1 MERIIVLSCVLCLSL
16 GCAVL
21 PTDVADKKQRCELSS
36 DKKTLRIVDI
46 ADETNTYY
54 SVSGVLISPILIPTT
69 AIVSGSYVL
78 VNNVYHYAEKKIKC
92 NDEKVN

>member
-1 MERIIVLSCVLCLSL
+1 MIRLIVLSCVLCLSL

-21 PTDVADKKQRCELSS
+21 PTDKVEKKQRCELSS
-36 DKKTLRIVDI
+36 DEKTLRIVNI

-54 SVSGVLISPILIPTT
+54 SVSGLLISPILIPTT
-69 AIVSGSYVL
+69 AIVSGSYML

-92 NDEKVN
+92 SDDKVN